1 MVEQYEEGTLV
12 AIEFSCRR
20 GVERKH
26 AGEPE
31 MDLGS
36 VQSRTGLG
44 FLEGCGGTDLG
55 DIFFTGNVR
64 FYGPECLVPPRR
76 SGQGGILALDDTIIH
91 KRCWCMEGRG
101 APVCSTVCLLETC
114 TLGRLRNS
122 KPMLQDLKA
131 GDLD

>member
-12 AIEFSCRR
+12 AIEFSCR
-20 GVERKH
+20 GVVERKH
-26 AGEPE
+26 AGKPE
-31 MDLGS
+31 MNLGS

-101 APVCSTVCLLETC
+101 APVCSKDLFWPWKLCLEVHGSTIS
-114 TLGRLRNS
+114 GHS
-122 KPMLQDLKA
+122 Q
-131 GDLD
+131 G